1 MLKTEKKFLYYLF
14 NFSVNL
20 KLSEKKFIQKKNLHV
35 KQVRHK
41 KIHTMQTHLCESQDN
56 SILTY
61 SILAICWGQGWRLRT
76 YSVHL
81 KEYLRVIKAF
91 FILCLCVCACI
102 CQTHLTVQLK
112 CIDFIVCKSYLN
124 KVTFFKKGKNNTM
137 LNMCN
142 ITILL
147 GRENLSCKIEKK
159 FTYYSTYH
167 RLLLK
172 KQQLITDLLHLPS
185 NKCLCLFV
193 F

>member
-1 MLKTEKKFLYYLF
+1 M
-14 NFSVNL
+14 
-20 KLSEKKFIQKKNLHV
+20 
-35 KQVRHK
+35 
-41 KIHTMQTHLCESQDN
+41 CESQDN

-172 KQQLITDLLHLPS
+172 KKTTDNWFAS
-185 NKCLCLFV
+185 SSFKQMSLFV
-193 F
+193 CFLMIRDFFFCDFALTFSLCDYFLCGKWPSQRACLEKNIHIIHYAIQN